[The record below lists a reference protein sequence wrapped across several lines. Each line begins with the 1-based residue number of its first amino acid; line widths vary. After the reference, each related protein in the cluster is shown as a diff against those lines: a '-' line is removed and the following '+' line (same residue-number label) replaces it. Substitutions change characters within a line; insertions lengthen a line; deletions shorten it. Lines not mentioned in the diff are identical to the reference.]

1 MTRIDE
7 NADEIEARLNRR
19 LRVAGVV
26 AILAA
31 ALGSVSVSAAAPG
44 PLTDDDCTM
53 SLQTGGGFTTGCDG
67 ESADDAADVS
77 RAVS

>member
-19 LRVAGVV
+19 LRMAGVV
-26 AILAA
+26 AILVA
-31 ALGSVSVSAAAPG
+31 ALGSVTVSTAAPG
-44 PLTDDDCTM
+44 PLTEDDCTM
-53 SLQTGGGFTTGCDG
+53 SLQAGGGFTTGCD
-67 ESADDAADVS
+67 EEPADRASEES